1 MKPRAFFLG
10 AIGAALIVLGLFLI
24 PAMFPVSPGEWA
36 AHIATIGGWALVIVA
51 AGRPVTRYVRSAL
64 MISAFVAIVVGLA
77 IIFGLPLLGDL
88 VPRTLGLTSVL
99 LGLIAI
105 GWAAVKGAGEAATLL
120 GGALTGMAVFAEIL
134 ASIAVVGLPSAGIDA
149 STSAIT
155 SLANAGHWTTLAGC
169 AFVVILAGRWR
180 LSREDR

>member
-1 MKPRAFFLG
+1 LNIRTFLLG
-10 AIGAALIVLGLFLI
+10 AVGAALVVLGLFLI
-24 PAMFPVSPGEWA
+24 PAIAPVGLGEWL
-36 AHIATIGGWALVIVA
+36 AHLVTIGGWALVIVA
-51 AGRPVTRYVRSAL
+51 AGRPVARYVRSAL
-64 MISAFVAIVVGLA
+64 MISAFVAILVGLA
-77 IIFGLPLLGDL
+77 IILGLPLMSDL

-105 GWAAVKGAGEAATLL
+105 GWAAVKGTGEAATLL

-134 ASIAVVGLPSAGIDA
+134 VSLSVVGLPSAGIDP

-155 SLANAGHWTTLAGC
+155 SLANAGHWTTLAAC

-180 LSREDR
+180 LTRGEK